1 MEDCV
6 CGRGVRAET
15 LGQRPDTT
23 EELSA
28 KVSRE
33 NSHDGEPRPRGMLP
47 QKLITK
53 IHWVALGCGG
63 SAPDC

>member
-1 MEDCV
+1 MEDCL

-15 LGQRPDTT
+15 LGQCPDTT

-33 NSHDGEPRPRGMLP
+33 NSQGGEPKP
-47 QKLITK
+47 
-53 IHWVALGCGG
+53 
-63 SAPDC
+63 